1 MGFFLGLIIIICI
14 LTIIFVPKIRIPRKE
29 ELDELNKIIKEKNID
44 KNFLPKNF
52 DLKLEFIKDFPQ
64 EYKDILKESFH
75 LYNLLPKDI
84 RQQLHG
90 HINVFLNLKDF
101 HGHKGL
107 EVTTEMKVTIAAQA
121 CMLLLNRQSN
131 YFPRL
136 QTIEMYPQAFSSEV
150 ATGNGT
156 LKQQVRTG
164 ESWSNGRV
172 ILSWSHSKQ
181 GISNFKDGSN
191 VVMHEF
197 AHRLDQLDNNT
208 DGIPTKHFG
217 NGETYYLRSEVILK
231 EYQKHL
237 KRLKKSHK
245 KNNKT
250 LLTEYAGTNEAEFFA
265 VATEFFFE
273 KGRQLKKSEPKLY
286 DLLKDFYK
294 LDTSS
299 WNFR

>member
-1 MGFFLGLIIIICI
+1 MEFFIIAIIILGF
-14 LTIIFVPKIRIPRKE
+14 LTIIFVPNIRIPRKK
-29 ELDELNKIIKEKNID
+29 ELDNLNCVIKEKNID
-44 KNFLPKNF
+44 TRFLPKKF
-52 DLKLEFIKDFPQ
+52 DLKLSFVKDFPE
-64 EYKDILKESFH
+64 EYIKILRKSFH
-75 LYNLLPKDI
+75 LYNFLPKDI
-84 RQQLHG
+84 KEQLHG
-90 HINVFLNLKDF
+90 HINVFLDLKGF
-101 HGHKGL
+101 HGHHNL
-107 EVTTEMKVTIAAQA
+107 EITTEMKVTIAAQA
-121 CMLLLNRQSN
+121 CMLLLNRQSD

-136 QTIEMYPQAFSSEV
+136 QTIEVYPQAFSSEV
-150 ATGNGT
+150 TTSNGM
-156 LKQQVRTG
+156 LKEQVRTG

-217 NGETYYLRSEVILK
+217 DGETYYLWSDVILK
-231 EYQKHL
+231 QYQKHL
-237 KRLKKSHK
+237 KKLKKSHK

-273 KGRQLKKSEPKLY
+273 KGKQLKKAEPKLY

-294 LDTSS
+294 IDTSL
-299 WNFR
+299 WNLK